1 MAAIDSTTSG
11 ATSSCPADESTTRG
25 IFPAA
30 YPAKSRK
37 RQRSPHVLRT
47 AGVREFARQLDM
59 AVANSFR
66 AAHEVPPGVGR
77 FVGDAP
83 VVGDVILNHPEALW
97 LKACLAA
104 SDGW

>member
-1 MAAIDSTTSG
+1 
-11 ATSSCPADESTTRG
+11 
-25 IFPAA
+25 
-30 YPAKSRK
+30 
-37 RQRSPHVLRT
+37 
-47 AGVREFARQLDM
+47 M

-66 AAHEVPPGVGR
+66 EAREVPPGVGR

-104 SDGW
+104 SDGG